1 MHLFQQHPFPQQQF
15 LFDLYAGL
23 GHCPTDPTS
32 DGPLILKALSRHSVD
47 TMFPLQ
53 PKIFVKFI
61 YSEKARKLCEISTLL
76 LSVCTVDK
84 SKVEISQ
91 IFWPSQNI
99 RTLLINNDL
108 VFLMHNCCK
117 NLCC

>member
-53 PKIFVKFI
+53 PKIFV
-61 YSEKARKLCEISTLL
+61 
-76 LSVCTVDK
+76 
-84 SKVEISQ
+84 
-91 IFWPSQNI
+91 
-99 RTLLINNDL
+99 LIDNNL
-108 VFLMHNCCK
+108 NF
-117 NLCC
+117 

>member
-32 DGPLILKALSRHSVD
+32 DGPLMLKALSRHSVD

-53 PKIFVKFI
+53 PKVFV
-61 YSEKARKLCEISTLL
+61 
-76 LSVCTVDK
+76 
-84 SKVEISQ
+84 
-91 IFWPSQNI
+91 
-99 RTLLINNDL
+99 LICNDL
-108 VFLMHNCCK
+108 VFLMNNCCK
-117 NLCC
+117 NLCL